1 MLQLCGRRS
10 IKGRKSPVRECL
22 QAFPAL
28 FPLYSLLL
36 FFFSSW
42 IFLPRST
49 IWTPGTG
56 YKQWNCFPQ
65 KSPSRQHCKNLWCQR
80 VTVHSYRQ
88 FNLFPIN
95 LNVSLGSIL
104 GNIEILLIIVSLRT
118 SHIVILKG
126 HSINFLNTSSEKGT
140 YFLFFSNFFSFQK
153 MCEM

>member
-1 MLQLCGRRS
+1 MLQLCGGGQLRAERALWGNVYRRS
-10 IKGRKSPVRECL
+10 LP
-22 QAFPAL
+22 F
-28 FPLYSLLL
+28 SLSILSSF

-65 KSPSRQHCKNLWCQR
+65 KSPGRQHCKNLWCQR

-118 SHIVILKG
+118 SRIVILKG

-140 YFLFFSNFFSFQK
+140 YFLVFSNFFSFQK